1 MFVNEINSTAITV
14 SWDEPLVTNGIIT
27 MYEIFY
33 SVGNHTVLNVDNDM
47 MVLVDATN
55 TNEVAIHELDHFTT
69 YTVAVR
75 AYTRIGPGNLT
86 DTFSVLTDPFSK
98 LLINN
103 NDYTCK

>member
-33 SVGNHTVLNVDNDM
+33 SVGNHTVLNVDNDT

-55 TNEVAIHELDHFTT
+55 TNEVAIHGLDHFTT

-86 DTFSVLTDPFSK
+86 DTFSILTDPFSK

>member
-1 MFVNEINSTAITV
+1 M
-14 SWDEPLVTNGIIT
+14 TNGIIT

-33 SVGNHTVLNVDNDM
+33 SVGNHTVLNVDNDT
-47 MVLVDATN
+47 MVLVNATN
-55 TNEVAIHELDHFTT
+55 TSAHYEVAIHGLDHFTT

-86 DTFSVLTDPFSK
+86 DTFSILTDPFSK